1 MKIFKIRMS
10 VHVLIWNHRTG
21 GTGFYKNL
29 NKSWVYCT
37 NTVCLIPQII
47 PTHTSTAWF
56 PLLPLLS
63 PHGPLQCALHTF
75 PVIYTVL
82 CYHIGIGLSSPI
94 SIKLRARACVCR
106 PHITSVKLDTFN
118 LADHYP
124 HYHSNGHTPPAVPT
138 VDTGQNSYLYPNLR
152 PMLHMGKV
160 SPEG

>member
-1 MKIFKIRMS
+1 MTKYIIGEFFS
-10 VHVLIWNHRTG
+10 SSTATL
-21 GTGFYKNL
+21 YKNTSDQTVNYEFIAL
-29 NKSWVYCT
+29 MLCLYTTNNT
-37 NTVCLIPQII
+37 NTYLHRMVPPSPPPQSSWSIAVRI
-47 PTHTSTAWF
+47 TY
-56 PLLPLLS
+56 LS
-63 PHGPLQCALHTF
+63 S
-75 PVIYTVL
+75 YSTVL

-94 SIKLRARACVCR
+94 SIKLRARACVC

-138 VDTGQNSYLYPNLR
+138 VDTGQNGDSTSYLYPNLR